1 MNNTI
6 GENIKKVRKQ
16 KHMTQRELA
25 EALGMRDAAISK
37 YEKGIVTPPLET
49 LKQLADVLQVPIAY
63 LLSGSLYPQTVFH
76 DDNGIVDVVSGV
88 PDDVAQLVGLS
99 SDNKAQLLEAF
110 DKLNEDGQKVAVE
123 RVEELT
129 EIPKYKK

>member
-25 EALGMRDAAISK
+25 EAIGMRDAAISQ

-49 LKQLADVLQVPIAY
+49 LKQLADVLGINPADLIDYTPMEKALEQWAENYDANNLPDEVKLP
-63 LLSGSLYPQTVFH
+63 LLRSF
-76 DDNGIVDVVSGV
+76 
-88 PDDVAQLVGLS
+88 AQLNDDGR
-99 SDNKAQLLEAF
+99 NKVIEYV
-110 DKLNEDGQKVAVE
+110 EDI
-123 RVEELT
+123 T
-129 EIPKYKK
+129 PKYKK

>member
-25 EALGMRDAAISK
+25 EALGMRDAAISQ
-37 YEKGIVTPPLET
+37 YENGIVTPPLET

-63 LLSGSLYPQTVFH
+63 LLSGSLYPQTVYY
-76 DDNGIVDVVSGV
+76 DDNGIVDVVPGV
-88 PDDVAQLVGLS
+88 PEDVAQLVGLS

-110 DKLNEDGQKVAVE
+110 DKLNEEGQNKAVE

>member
-63 LLSGSLYPQTVFH
+63 LLSGSLYPQTVYY
-76 DDNGIVDVVSGV
+76 DDNGIVDVVPGV
-88 PDDVAQLVGLS
+88 PEDVAQLVGLS

-110 DKLNEDGQKVAVE
+110 DKLNEEGQNKAVE